1 MLDSH
6 KIHHLAQLARL
17 KISDTEAEHYATE
30 LSKVFG
36 YLEELKTVN
45 TVDLPATDHLSGLA
59 NQLRDD
65 KIQVW
70 PIDERELALKSIAK
84 DGQGRVKVKKIM

>member
-17 KISDTEAEHYATE
+17 KVSDTEAEHYATE
-30 LSKVFG
+30 LTKVFG

-45 TVDLPATDHLSGLA
+45 TADLQATDHLSGLA

-65 KIQVW
+65 KIQAW
-70 PIDERELALKSIAK
+70 PQADSELLLQSVAK
-84 DGQGRVKVKKIM
+84 DSQGRVKVKKIM